1 MDVADHLR
9 AAGAEARLPDRAVRR
24 VAAAVECSATTLVEE
39 QARARQAEKLPR
51 RQQHVSLH
59 GQRVP
64 LRAVQ
69 EPDRQGAGLRAGLAF
84 GGAHAIHHE
93 RRGNSRR
100 RGARRDFAL
109 DPERAAGLQAERHRQ
124 GRDRQLHRACHAG
137 GRAPDRP
144 RKAHRPHRDLG
155 ARARAVLLP
164 RDHRRDRRLLHQPS
178 LHRKIRRDAGEVVRP
193 ADLGSDHRAAQLH
206 RHGVRHLPPGRGV
219 RGHRRVAAEA
229 RRRRHSDLQAA
240 GSGRVAH
247 SRT

>member
-1 MDVADHLR
+1 MDVAHHLR

-24 VAAAVECSATTLVEE
+24 VAAAVEFVGLDPGEE

-64 LRAVQ
+64 LWAVQ
-69 EPDRQGAGLRAGLAF
+69 EPDRQGAGLRAGLAL
-84 GGAHAIHHE
+84 GRAHAIHHE

-100 RGARRDFAL
+100 RGARRDFAV
-109 DPERAAGLQAERHRQ
+109 DPERAARLQAERHRQ
-124 GRDRQLHRACHAG
+124 GRDRQLHRARHAG
-137 GRAPDRP
+137 GGTPDRP
-144 RKAHRPHRDLG
+144 RKAHRPHRDAG

-164 RDHRRDRRLLHQPS
+164 RDHRRDGRLLHQPS
-178 LHRKIRRDAGEVVRP
+178 LHRQIRRDAGEVLRP
-193 ADLGSDHRAAQLH
+193 ADLGSDHRAAPLH
-206 RHGVRHLPPGRGV
+206 RHGVRHLPPGGGV

-240 GSGRVAH
+240 GSRRACAF
-247 SRT
+247 RT